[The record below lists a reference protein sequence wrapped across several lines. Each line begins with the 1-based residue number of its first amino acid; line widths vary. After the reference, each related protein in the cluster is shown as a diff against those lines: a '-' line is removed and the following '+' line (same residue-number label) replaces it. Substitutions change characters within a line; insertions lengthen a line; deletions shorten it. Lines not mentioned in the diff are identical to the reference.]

1 MCVTPA
7 HTRSPYV
14 HMIKMNKPL
23 LMFRCPDLPAFP
35 YDHLILN
42 TGWFP
47 VYTPKE
53 TPSQQPFGTLCTRK
67 TKLACEPRGT
77 KLDTRWGAAEGG
89 AQGGMF
95 QSEGREKTLRKSSR
109 RHAPHSPESY
119 EDVDVR
125 ATTMELRWLP
135 CRPSAT
141 EAEEQAEMA
150 YIEYR
155 CGAPP
160 PPRPPNG
167 QGTEHSRIL
176 AGKRGC
182 GSPTSW
188 WAALR

>member
-1 MCVTPA
+1 MGWRVPRL
-7 HTRSPYV
+7 H
-14 HMIKMNKPL
+14 PL
-23 LMFRCPDLPAFP
+23 F
-35 YDHLILN
+35 
-42 TGWFP
+42 
-47 VYTPKE
+47 PKE
-53 TPSQQPFGTLCTRK
+53 TPSQQPFINLCTTLNETCDGTDGRDNSESSTIRAGQPRK
-67 TKLACEPRGT
+67 V
-77 KLDTRWGAAEGG
+77 G

-95 QSEGREKTLRKSSR
+95 QSEGRKKTLRKSSR

-141 EAEEQAEMA
+141 EAEERAEMA

-160 PPRPPNG
+160 PPRPSNA

-188 WAALR
+188 RAALR

>member
-1 MCVTPA
+1 MFRSCRVFCSDHLTPCVTRFTPPISPKRRR
-7 HTRSPYV
+7 RSNLSV
-14 HMIKMNKPL
+14 
-23 LMFRCPDLPAFP
+23 
-35 YDHLILN
+35 
-42 TGWFP
+42 T
-47 VYTPKE
+47 
-53 TPSQQPFGTLCTRK
+53 FGAEP
-67 TKLACEPRGT
+67 TKLAGDRRKKRPESL
-77 KLDTRWGAAEGG
+77 LDTRGGAPEGG

-95 QSEGREKTLRKSSR
+95 QSEGRQKTLRKSSR

-141 EAEEQAEMA
+141 EAEERAEMA

-160 PPRPPNG
+160 PPRPSNG

-188 WAALR
+188 RAALR

>member
-1 MCVTPA
+1 
-7 HTRSPYV
+7 
-14 HMIKMNKPL
+14 
-23 LMFRCPDLPAFP
+23 MFRCPCLPGFP
-35 YDHLILN
+35 LSGFLVLDPL
-42 TGWFP
+42 FA
-47 VYTPKE
+47 KE
-53 TPSQQPFGTLCTRK
+53 TPSQQPFSNLCSRTDETCQGPTERK
-67 TKLACEPRGT
+67 TRASS
-77 KLDTRWGAAEGG
+77 DTRGGAPEGG

-95 QSEGREKTLRKSSR
+95 QSEGRKKTLRKSSR

-141 EAEEQAEMA
+141 EAEERAEMA

-160 PPRPPNG
+160 PPRPSNA

-188 WAALR
+188 RAALR

>member
-1 MCVTPA
+1 MT
-7 HTRSPYV
+7 
-14 HMIKMNKPL
+14 KDEPL
-23 LMFRCPDLPAFP
+23 PMFRCPGLPGFP
-35 YDHLILN
+35 SDHLILN
-42 TGWFP
+42 FGGSP
-47 VYTPKE
+47 VYTPYFPKE
-53 TPSQQPFGTLCTRK
+53 TPSQEPFSNLCSRQ
-67 TKLACEPRGT
+67 TKLARDRQKT
-77 KLDTRWGAAEGG
+77 SYDTRGGAPEGG

-95 QSEGREKTLRKSSR
+95 QSEGRKKTLWKSSR

-141 EAEEQAEMA
+141 EAEERAEMA

-160 PPRPPNG
+160 PPRPSNG

-188 WAALR
+188 RAALR

>member
-1 MCVTPA
+1 
-7 HTRSPYV
+7 
-14 HMIKMNKPL
+14 MNL
-23 LMFRCPDLPAFP
+23 CRCFGAGLSAFP
-35 YDHLILN
+35 SDHLILME
-42 TGWFP
+42 WVP
-47 VYTPKE
+47 RLHPQRDAVR
-53 TPSQQPFGTLCTRK
+53 SQQPFSTLCTRK

-77 KLDTRWGAAEGG
+77 KLDTRGGAAEGG

-95 QSEGREKTLRKSSR
+95 QSEGLKKTLRKSSR

-141 EAEEQAEMA
+141 EAEERAEMA

-160 PPRPPNG
+160 PPRPSNG
-167 QGTEHSRIL
+167 QGTERSRIL

-188 WAALR
+188 RAALR